1 MYAFPWVGFVHC
13 SQDPQVPLSANIT
26 SNLDPTT
33 LLTHL
38 KIILLQYFQFSVFS
52 NKWYPNRPFTS
63 HFSELK
69 LWAHN

>member
-38 KIILLQYFQFSVFS
+38 TIYSIFSFQFSVIS
-52 NKWYPNRPFTS
+52 GIQTDHLLLIS
-63 HFSELK
+63 QS
-69 LWAHN
+69 